1 MQVDLEGKVAM
12 ITGAAQGIGK
22 SIACKLAQNSA
33 TVILTDIDDSRLQQT
48 TEELNC
54 RFSSHCQLLRMD
66 VTKPEE
72 IEASINRILTDF
84 GKLDILVNNAGV
96 NTLDHRVN
104 IDQFPHSEWQR
115 ILDVDLTGVF
125 NVSRLASRPMIKQ
138 KEGRIVN
145 IASIAGLVPLRLQ
158 CVFTAAKA
166 GVINLTK
173 SMAIE
178 LGPSGILVNGVAP
191 GSVLTEGTK
200 KLFYSGDAKF
210 HESQKSLL
218 SHIPLGRPAET
229 EEIAHAVLFLVAPES
244 SYVNGHI
251 LVVDGGWTAG
261 YLRDF

>member
-1 MQVDLEGKVAM
+1 M
-12 ITGAAQGIGK
+12 
-22 SIACKLAQNSA
+22 
-33 TVILTDIDDSRLQQT
+33 
-48 TEELNC
+48 
-54 RFSSHCQLLRMD
+54 
-66 VTKPEE
+66 
-72 IEASINRILTDF
+72 
-84 GKLDILVNNAGV
+84 
-96 NTLDHRVN
+96 
-104 IDQFPHSEWQR
+104 
-115 ILDVDLTGVF
+115 
-125 NVSRLASRPMIKQ
+125 SRLASRPMIKQ

-200 KLFYSGDAKF
+200 KLFYSSDAKF

-251 LVVDGGWTAG
+251 LVVDGGGTAG
-261 YLRDF
+261 YLREF

>member
-22 SIACKLAQNSA
+22 SIAYKLAQNSA
-33 TVILTDIDDSRLQQT
+33 TVILNDIDDSRLQQT

-66 VTKPEE
+66 MTKPEE

-96 NTLDHRVN
+96 NRLDHRVN

-178 LGPSGILVNGVAP
+178 LGPSGILVNGV
-191 GSVLTEGTK
+191 STRI
-200 KLFYSGDAKF
+200 SINRRN
-210 HESQKSLL
+210 QK
-218 SHIPLGRPAET
+218 A
-229 EEIAHAVLFLVAPES
+229 
-244 SYVNGHI
+244 I
-251 LVVDGGWTAG
+251 L
-261 YLRDF
+261 

>member
-22 SIACKLAQNSA
+22 SIAYKLAQNSA

-72 IEASINRILTDF
+72 IETSINRILTDF

-178 LGPSGILVNGVAP
+178 LGSSGILVNGVAP

-200 KLFYSGDAKF
+200 KLFYSSDAKF

-218 SHIPLGRPAET
+218 SHIPLGRPAEI
-229 EEIAHAVLFLVAPES
+229 EEIAHTVLFLVAPES

-261 YLRDF
+261 YLREF

>member
-22 SIACKLAQNSA
+22 SIAYKLAQNSA
-33 TVILTDIDDSRLQQT
+33 TVILTDIDDSKLQQT

-54 RFSSHCQLLRMD
+54 KFSSHCQLLHMD

-72 IEASINRILTDF
+72 IELSINRILTDF

-104 IDQFPHSEWQR
+104 IDQFPQSEWQR

-125 NVSRLASRPMIKQ
+125 NVSQLASRPMIKQ

-173 SMAIE
+173 SKAIE
-178 LGPSGILVNGVAP
+178 LGPSGILVNRVEK

-200 KLFYSGDAKF
+200 KLFYS
-210 HESQKSLL
+210 
-218 SHIPLGRPAET
+218 
-229 EEIAHAVLFLVAPES
+229 LF
-244 SYVNGHI
+244 
-251 LVVDGGWTAG
+251 
-261 YLRDF
+261 

>member
-1 MQVDLEGKVAM
+1 M

-104 IDQFPHSEWQR
+104 IDQFPQSEWQR

-125 NVSRLASRPMIKQ
+125 NVSQLASRPMIKQ

-145 IASIAGLVPLRLQ
+145 IASIAGKEGNP
-158 CVFTAAKA
+158 TASPYSASKA
-166 GVINLTK
+166 EVIALTK
-173 SMAIE
+173 SLGKELALKNIAVNSVTPAAAKTRIFEQITQKHIDYMLSKIPRNRFVKVEELASMACWMVVRHM
-178 LGPSGILVNGVAP
+178 VNVKR
-191 GSVLTEGTK
+191 VR
-200 KLFYSGDAKF
+200 
-210 HESQKSLL
+210 Q
-218 SHIPLGRPAET
+218 
-229 EEIAHAVLFLVAPES
+229 
-244 SYVNGHI
+244 
-251 LVVDGGWTAG
+251 
-261 YLRDF
+261 

>member
-22 SIACKLAQNSA
+22 SIAYKLAQNSA
-33 TVILTDIDDSRLQQT
+33 TVILNDIDDSRLQQT

-66 VTKPEE
+66 MTKPEE

-178 LGPSGILVNGVAP
+178 LGPSGILVNGV
-191 GSVLTEGTK
+191 STRI
-200 KLFYSGDAKF
+200 SINRRN
-210 HESQKSLL
+210 QK
-218 SHIPLGRPAET
+218 A
-229 EEIAHAVLFLVAPES
+229 
-244 SYVNGHI
+244 I
-251 LVVDGGWTAG
+251 L
-261 YLRDF
+261 

>member
-33 TVILTDIDDSRLQQT
+33 TVFLTDIDDSRLQQT

-200 KLFYSGDAKF
+200 KLFYSSDAKF

-229 EEIAHAVLFLVAPES
+229 EEIAHTVLFLVAPES

>member
-33 TVILTDIDDSRLQQT
+33 TVILTDIDDSKLQQT

-54 RFSSHCQLLRMD
+54 KFSSHCQSLHMD
-66 VTKPEE
+66 VTKPKE
-72 IEASINRILTDF
+72 IELSINRILTDF

-104 IDQFPHSEWQR
+104 IDQFPQSEWQR

-125 NVSRLASRPMIKQ
+125 NVSQLASRPMIKQ

-173 SMAIE
+173 SMASWFHI
-178 LGPSGILVNGVAP
+178 IKYDHMFFTHNG
-191 GSVLTEGTK
+191 
-200 KLFYSGDAKF
+200 
-210 HESQKSLL
+210 
-218 SHIPLGRPAET
+218 
-229 EEIAHAVLFLVAPES
+229 
-244 SYVNGHI
+244 
-251 LVVDGGWTAG
+251 
-261 YLRDF
+261 

>member
-1 MQVDLEGKVAM
+1 MRVDLEGKVAM
-12 ITGAAQGIGK
+12 VTGAAQGIGK

-33 TVILTDIDDSRLQQT
+33 TVILTDIDDSKLQQT

-54 RFSSHCQLLRMD
+54 KFSSHCQSLHMD
-66 VTKPEE
+66 VTKPEA
-72 IEASINRILTDF
+72 IELSINRILTDF

-104 IDQFPHSEWQR
+104 IDQFPQSEWQR

-178 LGPSGILVNGVAP
+178 LGSSGILVNGVAP

-200 KLFYSGDAKF
+200 KLFYSSDAKF

-218 SHIPLGRPAET
+218 SHIPLGRPAEI
-229 EEIAHAVLFLVAPES
+229 EEIAHTVLFLVAPES

-261 YLRDF
+261 YLREF

>member
-1 MQVDLEGKVAM
+1 M
-12 ITGAAQGIGK
+12 
-22 SIACKLAQNSA
+22 
-33 TVILTDIDDSRLQQT
+33 
-48 TEELNC
+48 
-54 RFSSHCQLLRMD
+54 
-66 VTKPEE
+66 
-72 IEASINRILTDF
+72 
-84 GKLDILVNNAGV
+84 NNAGV

-178 LGPSGILVNGVAP
+178 LGPSGILVNGVAS

-200 KLFYSGDAKF
+200 KLFYGSDAKF
-210 HESQKSLL
+210 HESQKNLLL
-218 SHIPLGRPAET
+218 SLIHI
-229 EEIAHAVLFLVAPES
+229 
-244 SYVNGHI
+244 
-251 LVVDGGWTAG
+251 
-261 YLRDF
+261 